1 MTIEPPVRVRAQ
13 QQRSQATFD
22 SILAAAGALFDE
34 VGVEA
39 TTMDA
44 IGRRAG
50 VSIGA
55 VYRFFENR
63 DAIVATVA
71 ARWRERIQE
80 VALPVYS
87 DESLQRDASAVI
99 EDFLVGFRKALGQL
113 PGAADCSEPSS
124 PRRRCRNPFCG
135 PPRSTGSSSGTPRDS
150 DRHAGARRPSVP
162 DHHHRP
168 HDPRRHQSNITPQLD
183 SAVGPARHQPA
194 RRRGRHAGGT
204 ARQRGG
210 RGLTTRCLAD
220 RAFRDASDPRRRRSP
235 MIDPEDTGTID
246 WFVVEFEAA
255 DRSTVRSFAHPRHGR
270 SAADPS
276 STPWS
281 SSAPTG
287 RSRHSARTI
296 STRAARPAR

>member
-113 PGAADCSEPSS
+113 PGARGLLGGVLTEASLQESILWTAALDRFVQRYAPGLR
-124 PRRRCRNPFCG
+124 PARRRQAAHAYQTITVALMIRA
-135 PPRSTGSSSGTPRDS
+135 
-150 DRHAGARRPSVP
+150 AGAGR
-162 DHHHRP
+162 
-168 HDPRRHQSNITPQLD
+168 NITPQLD
-183 SAVGPARHQPA
+183 EARSVLLGYTNQLA
-194 RRRGRHAGGT
+194 AEARHAGGT
-204 ARQRGG
+204 TRQR
-210 RGLTTRCLAD
+210 
-220 RAFRDASDPRRRRSP
+220 
-235 MIDPEDTGTID
+235 
-246 WFVVEFEAA
+246 
-255 DRSTVRSFAHPRHGR
+255 
-270 SAADPS
+270 
-276 STPWS
+276 
-281 SSAPTG
+281 
-287 RSRHSARTI
+287 
-296 STRAARPAR
+296 